1 MGWKEGIVFFSFISA
16 LLIPREAVYPAS
28 SQEITV
34 SAAMALKS
42 SFEEIG
48 KAFGQSHPGVKV
60 FFNFGASGDLK
71 KQIEAGAPVAV
82 FAPASLQDMDE
93 LERARRI
100 IKGTRL
106 NFVKNEL
113 VLIEPVHARFK
124 LTSFHDLKRE
134 TVKKIAIVNPK
145 TSPAGKYA
153 EEILTSYN
161 LLEAVR
167 DKLVFGEH
175 VRQIL
180 DYVAREEVDAG
191 IVYLTDVR
199 LRSREVRV
207 VMQAPESSHTSAVY
221 PIAVVRG
228 TENEGLSRE
237 FVDFV
242 GSGEARQIF
251 EQYGFKPLRE

>member
-1 MGWKEGIVFFSFISA
+1 
-16 LLIPREAVYPAS
+16 
-28 SQEITV
+28 
-34 SAAMALKS
+34 
-42 SFEEIG
+42 
-48 KAFGQSHPGVKV
+48 V

-191 IVYLTDVR
+191 IVYLTDAR

-228 TENEGLSRE
+228 AAGEGLARE

-242 GSGEARQIF
+242 GSGEAQQIF

>member
-48 KAFGQSHPGVKV
+48 KAFGQSHPGVRV

-191 IVYLTDVR
+191 IVYLTDAR

-228 TENEGLSRE
+228 AAGEGLARE

-251 EQYGFKPLRE
+251 EQYGFKPLKE